1 VLLPA
6 RPKGIV
12 TLLRHLAALFVPVAA
27 VVLAGGP
34 LGCQLLQLA
43 GVPGAPSLP
52 ATPSLPSVP
61 EVPKAEVP
69 DVNMPSGPSLP
80 EAPKMDVPK
89 DEEDEV
95 CCLRSGPVEQVCGAG
110 AKRCCTIKLDR
121 DKCESEGGLWF
132 HSVRGCAG
140 AC

>member
-1 VLLPA
+1 MKL
-6 RPKGIV
+6 I
-12 TLLRHLAALFVPVAA
+12 RHFAALCVPVVA

-34 LGCQLLQLA
+34 LGCQLFGLPDVPQTPQL
-43 GVPGAPSLP
+43 PD
-52 ATPSLPSVP
+52 LPSAP
-61 EVPKAEVP
+61 EVPSAELPNVQA
-69 DVNMPSGPSLP
+69 PSAPSLP

-89 DEEDEV
+89 DEDTEV

-110 AKRCCTIKLDR
+110 AKRCCTIKVDR
-121 DKCESEGGLWF
+121 DRCESEGGLWF